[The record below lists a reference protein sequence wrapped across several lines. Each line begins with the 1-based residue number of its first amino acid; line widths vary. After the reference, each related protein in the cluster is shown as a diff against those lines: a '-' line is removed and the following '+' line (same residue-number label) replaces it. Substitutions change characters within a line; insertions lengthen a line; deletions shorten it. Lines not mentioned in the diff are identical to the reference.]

1 MQLPSSPPRVRDVL
15 IVGAGSAGSVLAER
29 LSSDPSCNVTVV
41 ESGPAP
47 SDPRVEA
54 QITDALRLP
63 IGAASSVVRHYASV
77 LTENPPRPTQIMRG
91 AVVGG
96 SGAVNGG
103 YFCRGLPTDFDAWAV
118 PGWAWDDVLP
128 HFRAIETDLDF
139 GTSLHGD
146 RGPITV
152 RRVREFDGCT
162 ASFVDAATRSG
173 FGWIEDLNGSDAGAA
188 LPAGVGAVPLNI
200 NGGTRVGPGGAYLK
214 PALERPNLE
223 LRADTRVHRVLFRA
237 NRAVGVSCTDGSVL
251 HADRI
256 VLCSGA
262 IGSAHLL
269 LLSGVGPASDLEP
282 LGVGVVAGLPVG
294 MHTVDH
300 PEWVLPVSWV
310 PTHDLPP
317 LEAVLTTSDGIEV
330 RPYTAGFAAMV
341 HGPGHDPA
349 ELPHLGVALMRP
361 HSRGRVRLVSPDPMV
376 APIIEHRYDTVAA
389 DVDALRRGSAL
400 ARELVSGAT
409 EVGEASWSTSQHLAG
424 TAPMGAGAQA
434 VLDPMCRVL
443 GVEGLWVVDGSIM
456 PAITSRGPHATIAMI
471 GHRAAEF
478 VAS

>member
-1 MQLPSSPPRVRDVL
+1 MSDVL
-15 IVGAGSAGSVLAER
+15 IIGAGSAGSILAER
-29 LSSDPSCNVTVV
+29 LSSDPGCNVTVV
-41 ESGPAP
+41 EAGPAP

-54 QITDALRLP
+54 QITDGLRLP

-77 LTENPPRPTQIMRG
+77 LTENPPRHTEIIRG
-91 AVVGG
+91 SVVGG

-103 YFCRGLPTDFDAWAV
+103 YFCRGLPTDFDTWAV
-118 PGWAWDDVLP
+118 PGWGWQDVLP

-139 GTSLHGD
+139 DTPLHGD
-146 RGPITV
+146 SGPITV

-173 FGWIEDLNGSDAGAA
+173 FGWIDDLNGSDAGAV

-200 NGGTRVGPGGAYLK
+200 NGRNRVGPGGAYLK

-223 LRADTRVHRVLFRA
+223 VLTDTWVHQVLFRA
-237 NRAVGVSCTDGSVL
+237 NRAVGVRCDDGAVL
-251 HADRI
+251 RADRI

-269 LLSGVGPASDLEP
+269 LLSGVGPPADLEA
-282 LGVGVVAGLPVG
+282 LGVEVVAGLPVG
-294 MHTVDH
+294 TRTVDH

-317 LEAVLTTSDGIEV
+317 LEAVLTTAEGIEV

-361 HSRGRVRLVSPDPMV
+361 HSRGRVRLTSADPTV
-376 APIIEHRYDTVAA
+376 APVIEHRYDTVAE
-389 DVDALRRGSAL
+389 DVDALRRGAEL
-400 ARELVSGAT
+400 ARELVSHTA
-409 EVGEASWSTSQHLAG
+409 EVGDAFWSTSQHLAG
-424 TAPMGAGAQA
+424 TAPMGTGSEA
-434 VLDPMCRVL
+434 VLDPSCRVL

-478 VAS
+478 LST

>member
-1 MQLPSSPPRVRDVL
+1 M
-15 IVGAGSAGSVLAER
+15 A
-29 LSSDPSCNVTVV
+29 
-41 ESGPAP
+41 
-47 SDPRVEA
+47 A

-63 IGAASSVVRHYASV
+63 IGAASSVVRHFAAV
-77 LTENPPRPTQIMRG
+77 LTENPPRRTEIIRG
-91 AVVGG
+91 SVVGG

-118 PGWAWDDVLP
+118 PGWGWSDVLP

-139 GTSLHGD
+139 DTALHGGH
-146 RGPITV
+146 GPITV

-162 ASFVDAATRSG
+162 ASFVDAATESG
-173 FGWIEDLNGSDAGAA
+173 FGWIEDLNGSDAGVA
-188 LPAGVGAVPLNI
+188 LPEGVGAVPLNI

-223 LRADTRVHRVLFRA
+223 VRTDTRVHRVLFRGS
-237 NRAVGVSCTDGSVL
+237 RAVGVRCDDGSVL
-251 HADRI
+251 SAERI

-269 LLSGVGPASDLEP
+269 LLSGVGPPSDLEAH
-282 LGVGVVAGLPVG
+282 GVEVVAGLPVG
-294 MHTVDH
+294 RHTVDH
-300 PEWVLPVSWV
+300 PEWVIPISWV

-317 LEAVLTTSDGIEV
+317 LEAVLTTADGIEI

-361 HSRGRVRLVSPDPMV
+361 HSRGRVRLASADPTV

-389 DVDALRRGSAL
+389 DVDALRRGAEL
-400 ARELVSGAT
+400 ARELVSSTAK
-409 EVGEASWSTSQHLAG
+409 VGEPSWSTSQHLAG
-424 TAPMGAGAQA
+424 TAPMGTGPEA
-434 VLDPMCRVL
+434 VLDPSCRVL

-478 VAS
+478 LAT